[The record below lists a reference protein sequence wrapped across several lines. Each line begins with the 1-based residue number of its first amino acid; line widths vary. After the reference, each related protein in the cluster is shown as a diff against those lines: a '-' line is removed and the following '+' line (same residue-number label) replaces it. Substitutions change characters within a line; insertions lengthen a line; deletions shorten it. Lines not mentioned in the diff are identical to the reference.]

1 MECIMCA
8 LLILML
14 SFSTHIFKLV
24 SSNLTKCDF
33 SLYSTGCEDPEG
45 SMCDH
50 SLNECVCKTNYTIKL
65 KNGVCLKPKM
75 MEEECISSAQCSVKN
90 SACFAKDGNL
100 EQWKCQ
106 CSPEFWYNIET
117 NKCERKSNF
126 GELCQNNTQCM
137 DQLYCSLNLTCV
149 CNQDFYFNSSVNKC
163 LHFNSS
169 KCDESED
176 WNPTTL
182 QCVPKMHYSHRGG
195 SGRAG
200 GGRGGGGRAGAG
212 GRSSGSR
219 GWFAGSRGHSY
230 RGKKNSSLKF
240 KNNPKVSLSLTVF
253 IALMNVL
260 FFNNDIEFQIFKLYN
275 RVLL

>member
-1 MECIMCA
+1 MECA
-8 LLILML
+8 LLILI
-14 SFSTHIFKLV
+14 SFSAHIFRLV

-33 SLYSTGCEDPEG
+33 SLYGTGCEDPEG

-50 SLNECVCKTNYTIKL
+50 NLNECVCKTNYTIKL

-75 MEEECISSAQCSVKN
+75 IDEECISSAQCSVEN

-100 EQWKCQ
+100 ELWKCQ

-117 NKCERKSNF
+117 DECERKSNF

-137 DQLYCSLNLTCV
+137 DELYCSLNSTCV

-169 KCDESED
+169 KCDDSED

-182 QCVPKMHYSHRGG
+182 QCVPKMHYSHRRFRSGG
-195 SGRAG
+195 LRVWY
-200 GGRGGGGRAGAG
+200 
-212 GRSSGSR
+212 SGSR
-219 GWFAGSRGHSY
+219 GGSYGR
-230 RGKKNSSLKF
+230 KNSSLKF
-240 KNNPKVSLSLTVF
+240 KNNPNVSLSLTVF
-253 IALMNVL
+253 IALINVL
-260 FFNNDIEFQIFKLYN
+260 FFNNDINFQIFNLYN
-275 RVLL
+275 RVLLQ